1 MLFLA
6 VSLLAMSQPGAGEV
20 LAKGAD
26 NVRCSTLPVSASEC
40 IGGDAGVHLEPVEN
54 TPLDASLVQST
65 PDNQPEPSIQSEPL
79 IPDAPYIDNQ
89 WALSKIEV
97 SSLWQVATG
106 TQEVLVAIL
115 DTGIDKNHEELRG
128 QVIAEADFTDGTG
141 SSDIYGHGTHVA
153 GIIAAKNDGTGIV
166 GVAPGCLLLNAKVAD
181 DMGRCQASALA
192 RGIIWAVDSGANV
205 VNISVEIGEP
215 SPELEEAVN
224 YAWSHGSLLVA
235 AAGNDGSELP
245 IYPAYYENCIAVAA
259 TKQDDNLAP
268 LSNHSDWVDVAAP
281 GFDIYSSLPDNGY
294 GCKSGTS
301 FACAYVSGM
310 AALLFDMVTDA
321 NGDGRLNDE
330 VRAAIEAGCQEI
342 SVSGVGRGRIDA
354 AKTAAQIY
362 DAS

>member
-6 VSLLAMSQPGAGEV
+6 VSLLAISQPGAGEV

-65 PDNQPEPSIQSEPL
+65 PANQPEPSIQSEPL

-205 VNISVEIGEP
+205 P
-215 SPELEEAVN
+215 
-224 YAWSHGSLLVA
+224 LLVTMA
-235 AAGNDGSELP
+235 ASYRSILP
-245 IYPAYYENCIAVAA
+245 IMEI
-259 TKQDDNLAP
+259 
-268 LSNHSDWVDVAAP
+268 
-281 GFDIYSSLPDNGY
+281 
-294 GCKSGTS
+294 
-301 FACAYVSGM
+301 
-310 AALLFDMVTDA
+310 ALLWRQLSKMTAWLRYQTIVT
-321 NGDGRLNDE
+321 G
-330 VRAAIEAGCQEI
+330 
-342 SVSGVGRGRIDA
+342 
-354 AKTAAQIY
+354 
-362 DAS
+362 